1 VNSVIFRRLSEHL
14 SKQNW
19 FAVGLDLTVVVVG
32 IYIGLQAD
40 AWMSAKQDRDLE
52 VEYLERLLSDMEES
66 IAAQR
71 SGIKIFDDGTASID
85 YIAEVQKSGT
95 SDGLDEERLILG
107 LNNVGWVAP
116 PATNMVTIRELQSTG
131 NISLIRDLSVRMAI
145 GQFDRSYANVT
156 FSASQNLGFMA
167 AGSPEVMTWSFMAPN
182 VPGTH
187 KSVAESEDDSYGYT
201 HQYDIDRILK
211 NPDAANITSWISGW
225 SKYHGAVLMQ
235 HHEDTIAFRDLLGE
249 KLSTLR

>member
-1 VNSVIFRRLSEHL
+1 MILRRFSEHIR
-14 SKQNW
+14 KQNW

-40 AWMSAKQDRDLE
+40 AWMSSKQDRDLE

-66 IAAQR
+66 ITAQR
-71 SGIKIFDDGTASID
+71 SDIETFDDGTASID
-85 YIAEVQKSGT
+85 YIAEIQKSGT
-95 SDGLDEERLILG
+95 SEGLDEERLILG
-107 LNNVGWVAP
+107 LNNIGWVAP

-131 NISLIRDLSVRMAI
+131 NISLIRDLSIRMAI
-145 GQFDRSYANVT
+145 GQFERSYSRVE
-156 FSASQNLGFMA
+156 FSTLQNLSMMA

-182 VPGTH
+182 VPGIH
-187 KSVAESEDDSYGYT
+187 KSVPESEDGSYGYNL
-201 HQYDIDRILK
+201 QYDINRILK

-235 HHEDTIAFRDLLGE
+235 HHEDTVAFRDLLVE
-249 KLSTLR
+249 KLSSLR

>member
-1 VNSVIFRRLSEHL
+1 MIFRRVSEHIR
-14 SKQNW
+14 KQNW
-19 FAVGLDLTVVVVG
+19 FAAGLDLTVVVVG

-52 VEYLERLLSDMEES
+52 VEYLERLLSDMEGS

-71 SGIKIFDDGTASID
+71 SDIKIFDDGTASID
-85 YIAEVQKSGT
+85 YVAEIQKSGT
-95 SDGLDEERLILG
+95 SEGLDEERMILG
-107 LNNVGWVAP
+107 LNNIGWVAP

-145 GQFDRSYANVT
+145 GQFDRSYSIVE
-156 FSASQNLGFMA
+156 FSALQNLSMMA
-167 AGSPEVMTWSFMAPN
+167 AGAPEVMTWSFMAPN
-182 VPGTH
+182 MPGTH
-187 KSVAESEDDSYGYT
+187 KSVTESEDDSYGYT

-211 NPDAANITSWISGW
+211 NPDAANITSWMSGW

-235 HHEDTIAFRDLLGE
+235 HHEDTVAFRDLLVE
-249 KLSTLR
+249 KLSSLR

>member
-1 VNSVIFRRLSEHL
+1 MIFRRVSEHIR
-14 SKQNW
+14 KQNW
-19 FAVGLDLTVVVVG
+19 FAAGLDLTVVVVG

-66 IAAQR
+66 IDVQR
-71 SGIKIFDDGTASID
+71 SDIKIFDDGTASID
-85 YIAEVQKSGT
+85 YIAEIQKSGT
-95 SDGLDEERLILG
+95 AEGFDEERLILG

-145 GQFDRSYANVT
+145 GYFDRSYSIVE
-156 FSASQNLGFMA
+156 FSASQNLSMMA
-167 AGSPEVMTWSFMAPN
+167 AGAPEVMTWSFMAPN
-182 VPGTH
+182 VPGIH
-187 KSVAESEDDSYGYT
+187 KSVTESEDDSYGYN

-235 HHEDTIAFRDLLGE
+235 HHEDTVAFRDLLVE
-249 KLSTLR
+249 KLSSRR

>member
-1 VNSVIFRRLSEHL
+1 MILRRVSEHIR
-14 SKQNW
+14 KQNW
-19 FAVGLDLTVVVVG
+19 FAVGLELTVVVVG

-66 IAAQR
+66 IVAQR
-71 SGIKIFDDGTASID
+71 SDIKIFDDGTASID
-85 YIAEVQKSGT
+85 YVAEIQKSGT
-95 SDGLDEERLILG
+95 SEGLDEERLILG

-131 NISLIRDLSVRMAI
+131 NISLIRDLSIRTAI
-145 GQFDRSYANVT
+145 GQFDRSYSRVE
-156 FSASQNLGFMA
+156 FSASQNLSMMA

-182 VPGTH
+182 VPGIH
-187 KSVAESEDDSYGYT
+187 KSVTESEDDSYGYT
-201 HQYDIDRILK
+201 HQYDIERILK

-235 HHEDTIAFRDLLGE
+235 HHEDTVAFRDLLVE
-249 KLSTLR
+249 KLSSLR

>member
-1 VNSVIFRRLSEHL
+1 MIFRRVSEHIR
-14 SKQNW
+14 KQNW
-19 FAVGLDLTVVVVG
+19 FAAGLDLTVVVVG

-52 VEYLERLLSDMEES
+52 VEYLERLLSDMEGS

-71 SGIKIFDDGTASID
+71 SDIKIFDDGTASID
-85 YIAEVQKSGT
+85 YVAEIQKSGT
-95 SDGLDEERLILG
+95 SEGLDEERMILG
-107 LNNVGWVAP
+107 LNNIGWVAP

-145 GQFDRSYANVT
+145 GQFDRSYSIVE
-156 FSASQNLGFMA
+156 FSALQNLSMMA
-167 AGSPEVMTWSFMAPN
+167 AGAPEVMTWSFMAPN
-182 VPGTH
+182 MPGIH
-187 KSVAESEDDSYGYT
+187 KSVTESEDDSYGYT

-211 NPDAANITSWISGW
+211 NPDAANITSWMSAW

-235 HHEDTIAFRDLLGE
+235 HHEDTVAFRDLLVE
-249 KLSTLR
+249 KLSSLR

>member
-1 VNSVIFRRLSEHL
+1 MIFRRISEHIR
-14 SKQNW
+14 KQNW

-40 AWMSAKQDRDLE
+40 AWMSGKQDRNLE

-71 SGIKIFDDGTASID
+71 SDIKTFDDGTASID
-85 YIAEVQKSGT
+85 YLAEVQKSGT
-95 SDGLDEERLILG
+95 SEGFDEARLILG
-107 LNNVGWVAP
+107 LNNIGWVAP

-131 NISLIRDLSVRMAI
+131 NISLIRDLSVRTAI
-145 GQFDRSYANVT
+145 GQFDRSYSKVE
-156 FSASQNLGFMA
+156 FSAAQNISMMA
-167 AGSPEVMTWSFMAPN
+167 VGASEVMTWSYMAPN
-182 VPGTH
+182 VPGIH
-187 KSVAESEDDSYGYT
+187 RSVTESEDSSYGYT

-225 SKYHGAVLMQ
+225 SKYHGAVLME
-235 HHEDTIAFRDLLGE
+235 HHEDTIAFRDLLVD
-249 KLSTLR
+249 KLSSLR